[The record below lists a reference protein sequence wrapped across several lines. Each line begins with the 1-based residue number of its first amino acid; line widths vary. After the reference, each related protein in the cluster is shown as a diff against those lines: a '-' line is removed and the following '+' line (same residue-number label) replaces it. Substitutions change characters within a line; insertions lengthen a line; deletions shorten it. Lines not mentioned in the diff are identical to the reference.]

1 MECMHRLLAAVR
13 ETLLTI
19 KAATEESLCG
29 DRISEELL
37 DAADDLYHLRI
48 PSKWSKLGGD
58 SSPPFTWSLAGWFTD
73 LGNRFSHID
82 RIIVQGR
89 DKVPAYWL
97 GAFFNP
103 RRFLSIIKQEAVRN
117 AEGKASSTEPF
128 VFQTEITGRDKDH
141 LREPPLDGMFV
152 YGIYLWG
159 CAWEKTTGD
168 LLDAPPKSGP
178 TPLPVVHIVA
188 LPQTEKVSIN
198 DPVRAAVSYSCPC
211 YSSRICA
218 REPVML
224 LDVDNK
230 DVPSTRWPLRGLSS
244 TLRPF

>member
-1 MECMHRLLAAVR
+1 MILLSSAEGFADYSDKNRNNSKNDNISTRASNDGKREKAV
-13 ETLLTI
+13 TNLSS
-19 KAATEESLCG
+19 SLFPSHCP
-29 DRISEELL
+29 
-37 DAADDLYHLRI
+37 LR
-48 PSKWSKLGGD
+48 
-58 SSPPFTWSLAGWFTD
+58 
-73 LGNRFSHID
+73 
-82 RIIVQGR
+82 
-89 DKVPAYWL
+89 
-97 GAFFNP
+97 AFFFTSP
-103 RRFLSIIKQEAVRN
+103 RPSLLSK
-117 AEGKASSTEPF
+117 KASTDGGESELIVDGFLHLCSVLTLSF
-128 VFQTEITGRDKDH
+128 CWLRFQ

-178 TPLPVVHIVA
+178 TPLPVVHIIA
-188 LPQTEKVSIN
+188 LPQTEKAALN

-230 DVPSTRWPLRGLSS
+230 DIPSTRWPLRGLSS

>member
-1 MECMHRLLAAVR
+1 
-13 ETLLTI
+13 
-19 KAATEESLCG
+19 
-29 DRISEELL
+29 
-37 DAADDLYHLRI
+37 
-48 PSKWSKLGGD
+48 
-58 SSPPFTWSLAGWFTD
+58 
-73 LGNRFSHID
+73 
-82 RIIVQGR
+82 
-89 DKVPAYWL
+89 
-97 GAFFNP
+97 
-103 RRFLSIIKQEAVRN
+103 
-117 AEGKASSTEPF
+117 
-128 VFQTEITGRDKDH
+128 
-141 LREPPLDGMFV
+141 MFV

-188 LPQTEKVSIN
+188 LPQTEKVSLN

-211 YSSRICA
+211 YSSRICQ

>member
-1 MECMHRLLAAVR
+1 MFYVNIVFCW
-13 ETLLTI
+13 
-19 KAATEESLCG
+19 
-29 DRISEELL
+29 
-37 DAADDLYHLRI
+37 LR
-48 PSKWSKLGGD
+48 
-58 SSPPFTWSLAGWFTD
+58 
-73 LGNRFSHID
+73 
-82 RIIVQGR
+82 
-89 DKVPAYWL
+89 
-97 GAFFNP
+97 
-103 RRFLSIIKQEAVRN
+103 
-117 AEGKASSTEPF
+117 
-128 VFQTEITGRDKDH
+128 FQ

-178 TPLPVVHIVA
+178 TPLPVVHIIA
-188 LPQTEKVSIN
+188 LPQTEKAALN

-230 DVPSTRWPLRGLSS
+230 DIPSTRWPLRGLSS